1 MSSANIRYDVYA
13 CSLAAMKVNV
23 LKMKNW
29 SRIVDARKRMFL
41 IAFSRTERTEVVR
54 NECIAGEIV
63 GTTPGERFAG
73 QSRGTQAL
81 KIVSVCRGYKGG
93 TEMR

>member
-1 MSSANIRYDVYA
+1 MFSVNIRYEVYA

-23 LKMKNW
+23 LRMKNW

-54 NECIAGEIV
+54 NECISGEIV
-63 GTTPGERFAG
+63 GTTPGKRFAIKVED
-73 QSRGTQAL
+73 RNRL
-81 KIVSVCRGYKGG
+81 KLSVFVKDEREER
-93 TEMR
+93 T

>member
-1 MSSANIRYDVYA
+1 MSSVNIRYEVYA
-13 CSLAAMKVNV
+13 CNLAAMKVNV
-23 LKMKNW
+23 LRMKNW

-63 GTTPGERFAG
+63 GTMPGERFAS
-73 QSRGTQAL
+73 QRRVSQAL
-81 KIVSVCRGYKGG
+81 KIVSVCKG
-93 TEMR
+93 